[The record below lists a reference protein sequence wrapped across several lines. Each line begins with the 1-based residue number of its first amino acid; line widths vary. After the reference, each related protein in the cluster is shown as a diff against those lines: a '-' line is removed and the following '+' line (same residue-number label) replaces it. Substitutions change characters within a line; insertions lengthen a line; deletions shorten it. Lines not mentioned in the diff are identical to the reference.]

1 MHLPSTRS
9 RSGLAS
15 ALLIAVSVA
24 IANFGLWALLFAP
37 STAPDVPNYV
47 SGLSYT
53 PFQRVDDPIAG
64 RFPPA
69 SSIKTDL
76 AKVAQLTN
84 RIRSYTSA
92 QFPELP
98 KIAAEHGLSLT
109 AGIWLNGDAAHDAME
124 IRVGL
129 AAAEKHSNISRLLV
143 GNETVL
149 KKTLT
154 PKALIKQLDS
164 ARAQSKVPISTAEPW
179 HVWLAEPELA
189 EHVDFITIHLLP
201 YWEGVD
207 IQSAVPHALYQL
219 ESIKKRFPNKSIL
232 IGEVGWPSNGDR
244 FGAAIASPANQAI
257 FIREFIAKAGPA
269 NLDYFLMEAFDQ
281 PWKAAEEGRAGAY
294 WGMGDAQRAPK
305 FAMRGAIEK
314 DPYWRL
320 KATTSSAFGF
330 ALALFCLSFL
340 HSLRPVG
347 RWSLGMAIQILMA
360 GAAAMITQPFTA
372 YMHNMDWVA
381 LAIFVPT
388 LVVMLAILLS
398 HVFEFSELFWDGS
411 LRRKFQAKSLLP
423 GQAQPFVSI
432 HLPCCNESPDMVIAT
447 ICSLAKLDYQN
458 FEVLVIDNNTKSE
471 ATWRPVEAFVKT
483 LPDNFKFFH
492 LPSWPGYKA
501 GALNFA
507 LAQSHPT
514 ADIVGVVD
522 ADYLVKPNWLQSLV
536 AFFDDD
542 GVGVVQAP
550 QAHREWG
557 TQVFRTMMNWEYE
570 GFFRI
575 GMHHRNERNAIIQ
588 HGTMTLIKASAL
600 RNYGQ
605 WSEWCVCEDTELGLR
620 LMQHGLSTIYV
631 DEAMGHGLT
640 PDSFAA
646 FKKQR
651 NRWAQGGMQILKA
664 HADML
669 LGFGQHP
676 NALDGTTKTLT
687 KGQRYHFMAGWL
699 PWIGDALHWLFAI
712 AAVFWTLGVVFF
724 PRWVT
729 LPTMLFM
736 LPLATFVLAKVVM
749 GPLLYWA
756 RVPCTWKDIAGASVA
771 GMGVSHGI
779 ARGVIS
785 GLFSGLIG
793 SKPIFEVTDKGSHTT
808 QTSVWRAAREE
819 IVMLS
824 SLLGAALLMTVAAFY
839 TARGLKIDVLLWILM
854 LVLQGLP
861 YAAALL
867 CVKLSQRPK
876 RLVPAAPTLNPAPL
890 S

>member
-1 MHLPSTRS
+1 MHSPSTHS

-24 IANFGLWALLFAP
+24 VANFGLWALLFSP
-37 STAPDVPNYV
+37 SFAPDVPNYV

-53 PFQRVDDPIAG
+53 PFQRVDDPIEG
-64 RFPPA
+64 RFP
-69 SSIKTDL
+69 SSANINTDL
-76 AKVAQLTN
+76 AKVARLTN

-92 QFPELP
+92 QFPDLP
-98 KIAAEHGLSLT
+98 KLAGDHGLTLT
-109 AGIWLNGDAAHDAME
+109 SGIWLNGEAAHDAME
-124 IRVGL
+124 ISIGI
-129 AAAEKHSNISRLLV
+129 AAAEKHANISRLLV

-149 KKTLT
+149 KKILT
-154 PKALIKQLDS
+154 PNELIKHLDMV
-164 ARAQSKVPISTAEPW
+164 RAQSRVPVSTAEPW
-179 HVWLAEPELA
+179 HVWLAEPALA

-201 YWEGVD
+201 YWEGID
-207 IQSAVPHALYQL
+207 IASAVPHALYQL
-219 ESIKKRFPNKSIL
+219 DSIKKRFPNKAIL

-244 FGAAIASPANQAI
+244 FGGAIASPANQAI

-294 WGMGDAQRAPK
+294 WGIGDAQRAPK
-305 FAMRGAIEK
+305 FSMRGAIEK
-314 DPYWRL
+314 DPYWRP
-320 KATTSSAFGF
+320 KAMTSSVLGF
-330 ALALFCLSFL
+330 ALAFFCLSFL

-347 RWSLGMAIQILMA
+347 RWSFGIAIQILMA
-360 GAAAMITQPFTA
+360 GAAAMITQPLTA

-388 LVVMLAILLS
+388 LFVMLAILLS
-398 HVFEFSELFWDGS
+398 HIFEFSELFWEGS
-411 LRRKFQAKSLLP
+411 LRRKFVAKSLP
-423 GQAQPFVSI
+423 EGQAQPFVTI
-432 HLPCCNESPDMVIAT
+432 HLPCCNEPPDMVIAT
-447 ICSLAKLDYQN
+447 IASLAKLDYKN
-458 FEVLVIDNNTKSE
+458 FEVVVIDNNTKDE
-471 ATWRPVEAFVKT
+471 ATWRPVEAFVET
-483 LPDNFKFFH
+483 LPSNFKFYH
-492 LPSWPGYKA
+492 LPTWPGYKA

-507 LAQSHPT
+507 LTHSNPNAEV
-514 ADIVGVVD
+514 VGVVD
-522 ADYLVKPNWLQSLV
+522 ADYLVSPHWLKGLV
-536 AFFDDD
+536 AYFEDD

-550 QAHREWG
+550 QAHRDWG
-557 TQVFRTMMNWEYE
+557 TQIFRTMMNWEYD

-600 RNYGQ
+600 REFGQ

-620 LMQHGLSTIYV
+620 LMQRGLSTIYV
-631 DEAMGHGLT
+631 DEALGHGLT

-664 HADML
+664 HARVL
-669 LGFGQHP
+669 LGFGGADSAVP
-676 NALDGTTKTLT
+676 GPTKALTT
-687 KGQRYHFMAGWL
+687 GQRYHFMAGWL
-699 PWIGDALHWLFAI
+699 PWIGDALHWVFAI
-712 AAVFWTLGVVFF
+712 AAVFWTVGVVFF
-724 PRWVT
+724 PRWIT

-736 LPLATFVLAKVVM
+736 LPLATFVMAKVVM

-756 RVPCTWKDIAGASVA
+756 RVPCSWKDIAGASVA

-793 SKPIFEVTDKGSHTT
+793 GKPIFEVTDKGSKATK
-808 QTSVWRAAREE
+808 SGVWRSVREE
-819 IVMLS
+819 IVMLCC
-824 SLLGAALLMTVAAFY
+824 LLGAALLMMVAALH
-839 TARGLKIDVLLWILM
+839 TTLGLKTDVALWILM

-861 YAAALL
+861 YAAALV
-867 CVKLSQRPK
+867 CVKLSQRPERSMPAVSK
-876 RLVPAAPTLNPAPL
+876 LVPASL